1 MTVSRNLAAPVCRT
15 VAQPLMAPG
24 KELRLG
30 AGKGPATVT
39 GFIHSR
45 SEPGPHSRNIARLPQ
60 NTPRPSFLHELL
72 LALDPGGTRVVV
84 SNNRGCI
91 NN

>member
-1 MTVSRNLAAPVCRT
+1 MSRNPAAPVCRT
-15 VAQPLMAPG
+15 VAQPLTAPG
-24 KELRLG
+24 KEPQLG

-45 SEPGPHSRNIARLPQ
+45 SEPGPHSRNTAELPQ
-60 NTPRPSFLHELL
+60 NTPRSSFLHEPL
-72 LALDPGGTRVVV
+72 LALDAGGTRVVV
-84 SNNRGCI
+84 SNNGGCV